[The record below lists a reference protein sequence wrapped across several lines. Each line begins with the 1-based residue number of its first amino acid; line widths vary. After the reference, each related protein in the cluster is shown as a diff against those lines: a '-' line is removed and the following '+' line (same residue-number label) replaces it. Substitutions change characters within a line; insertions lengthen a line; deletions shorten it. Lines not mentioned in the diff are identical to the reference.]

1 VSGVG
6 SSITVLRYVTLAAL
20 GALAISAC
28 SAGPEPRP
36 VQPAFYTPPPPP
48 GHSISDGSMCQC
60 RACSITAC
68 CGGAR
73 EPGAGDAVKRC
84 EGYDF
89 GAAGCELS
97 VESCSARCY
106 EETWRVRGAETC
118 ADKRPAV
125 CCES

>member
-1 VSGVG
+1 VS
-6 SSITVLRYVTLAAL
+6 VTQ
-20 GALAISAC
+20 ALARRTIPAITLLLLLLLAC
-28 SAGPEPRP
+28 SAAPEKRAE
-36 VQPAFYTPPPPP
+36 QPAYYHPPPPP
-48 GHSISDGSMCQC
+48 GHSISDGAMCRC
-60 RACSITAC
+60 RACSSAAC

-73 EPGAGDAVKRC
+73 EPGAGDPVGRC

-118 ADKRPAV
+118 ADKRPAI